1 MANRRSVDVGII
13 KIVLEAVEEV
23 GVGELVID
31 RDDALTKDLEMIDI
45 VDVYSHCGPLVA

>member
-13 KIVLEAVEEV
+13 EIVLEAVEEV

-31 RDDALTKDLEMIDI
+31 GDDALTEDLKRINI
-45 VDVYSHCGPLVA
+45 VDVHGHRGSLVV